1 MCGRYD
7 LSDNP
12 AAIKA
17 RFKVPVV
24 PDFSANPDVRPTNM
38 APVVRRSHASQ
49 EREVAMLRWGLVPM
63 WAKELKF
70 GARCINAR
78 AETLATTPSFRVA
91 YRKRRCLVP
100 VNAFFEWAGEPGH
113 KVKWRIGL
121 KDEPLFALAGLWE
134 WWKDDRHDARERSPG
149 SHPRPDA
156 RRDRRARLRSMARCR
171 RSRDRPSG
179 AISGRSPVRCDGLTA
194 AWPKLPCR
202 IERKKSAAGGR
213 RLNRVS
219 ENTTGGTG
227 DSRNETYAGGLK

>member
-17 RFKVPVV
+17 KFMVPVV
-24 PDFSANPDVRPTNM
+24 PPFSPNPDFRPTNT
-38 APVVRRSHASQ
+38 APVVRRSHASR

-78 AETLATTPSFRVA
+78 AETLASTPAFRVA

-100 VNAFFEWAGEPGH
+100 VNAFFEWTGEPGH

-134 WWKDDRHDARERSPG
+134 WWKDPASQQG
-149 SHPRPDA
+149 
-156 RRDRRARLRSMARCR
+156 
-171 RSRDRPSG
+171 
-179 AISGRSPVRCDGLTA
+179 V
-194 AWPKLPCR
+194 
-202 IERKKSAAGGR
+202 
-213 RLNRVS
+213 
-219 ENTTGGTG
+219 
-227 DSRNETYAGGLK
+227 ETYTIVTTRANDLLAPIHDRMPVVIAERDYDRWLDAGDPATDLLEPFPDEALQVAKA

>member
-12 AAIKA
+12 AAIRAK
-17 RFKVPVV
+17 FMVPVV
-24 PDFSANPDVRPTNM
+24 PAFSPNPDFRPTNT
-38 APVVRRSHASQ
+38 APVVRRSHASG

-78 AETLATTPSFRVA
+78 AETLASTPAFRVA

-100 VNAFFEWAGEPGH
+100 VNAFFEWTGEPGH

-134 WWKDDRHDARERSPG
+134 WWKDPASQQG
-149 SHPRPDA
+149 
-156 RRDRRARLRSMARCR
+156 
-171 RSRDRPSG
+171 
-179 AISGRSPVRCDGLTA
+179 V
-194 AWPKLPCR
+194 
-202 IERKKSAAGGR
+202 
-213 RLNRVS
+213 
-219 ENTTGGTG
+219 
-227 DSRNETYAGGLK
+227 ETYTIVTTRANELLAPIHDRMPVVIAERDYDRWLDADDPATDLLQPFPDEALQVAKA

>member
-12 AAIKA
+12 AAIRAK
-17 RFKVPVV
+17 FMVPVV
-24 PDFSANPDVRPTNM
+24 PAYSPNPDIRPTNT
-38 APVVRRSHASQ
+38 APVVRRSHESR

-78 AETLATTPSFRVA
+78 AETLASTPAFRVA

-100 VNAFFEWAGEPGH
+100 VNAFFEWTGEPGH

-134 WWKDDRHDARERSPG
+134 WWKDPA
-149 SHPRPDA
+149 
-156 RRDRRARLRSMARCR
+156 
-171 RSRDRPSG
+171 SRQG
-179 AISGRSPVRCDGLTA
+179 V
-194 AWPKLPCR
+194 
-202 IERKKSAAGGR
+202 
-213 RLNRVS
+213 
-219 ENTTGGTG
+219 
-227 DSRNETYAGGLK
+227 ETYTIVTTRANDLLAPIHDRMPVVIAERDYDRWLDADDPAADLLGPFPDEALQVAKA

>member
-17 RFKVPVV
+17 KFMVPVV
-24 PDFSANPDVRPTNM
+24 PAFSPNPDFRPTNT
-38 APVVRRSHASQ
+38 APVVRRSHASR

-78 AETLATTPSFRVA
+78 AETLASTPAFRVA

-100 VNAFFEWAGEPGH
+100 VNAFFEWTGEPGH

-134 WWKDDRHDARERSPG
+134 WWKDPASQQG
-149 SHPRPDA
+149 
-156 RRDRRARLRSMARCR
+156 
-171 RSRDRPSG
+171 
-179 AISGRSPVRCDGLTA
+179 V
-194 AWPKLPCR
+194 
-202 IERKKSAAGGR
+202 
-213 RLNRVS
+213 
-219 ENTTGGTG
+219 
-227 DSRNETYAGGLK
+227 ETYTIVTTRANDRLAPIHDRMPVVIAERDYDRWLDAGDPATDLLEPFPGEALRVAKA

>member
-17 RFKVPVV
+17 KFKVAAV
-24 PDFSANPDVRPTNM
+24 PDFSANPDLRPTNV
-38 APVVRRSHASQ
+38 APVVRRAQRSE
-49 EREVAMLRWGLVPM
+49 EREVALLRWGLVPA

-78 AETLATTPSFRVA
+78 SETIASTPAFRVA

-100 VNAFFEWAGEPGH
+100 LNAFFEWSGEPGH

-134 WWKDDRHDARERSPG
+134 WWKDPATDRGVETYTVVTTRANDLIAPIHDRMPVVLRERDYDRWLNADDPATDLLE
-149 SHPRPDA
+149 PLADA
-156 RRDRRARLRSMARCR
+156 ALQVTKA
-171 RSRDRPSG
+171 
-179 AISGRSPVRCDGLTA
+179 
-194 AWPKLPCR
+194 
-202 IERKKSAAGGR
+202 
-213 RLNRVS
+213 
-219 ENTTGGTG
+219 
-227 DSRNETYAGGLK
+227 

>member
-17 RFKVPVV
+17 KFKV
-24 PDFSANPDVRPTNM
+24 R
-38 APVVRRSHASQ
+38 RRSRLFRRTPTCGRPIRRRSCAARTARD
-49 EREVAMLRWGLVPM
+49 EREVALLRWGLVPS

-78 AETLATTPSFRVA
+78 AETIASTPAFRSA

-100 VNAFFEWAGEPGH
+100 LNAFFEWSGEPGH

-134 WWKDDRHDARERSPG
+134 WWKDPASRAGHRDLHDRHDARERTDRT
-149 SHPRPDA
+149 HP
-156 RRDRRARLRSMARCR
+156 
-171 RSRDRPSG
+171 
-179 AISGRSPVRCDGLTA
+179 
-194 AWPKLPCR
+194 
-202 IERKKSAAGGR
+202 
-213 RLNRVS
+213 
-219 ENTTGGTG
+219 
-227 DSRNETYAGGLK
+227 